1 MLLLLLLLM
10 YRGEM
15 YKKVGESTNW
25 DRLFQTLLI
34 GRSHSTAL
42 RSTTHHHHHHHH
54 HITRGVFVMRAANPM
69 TATTIKPSN
78 GGKRKETDDT
88 MVDKT
93 NEEKRLK
100 VTKRKKKVTVTSLR
114 TTATPSADGDEG
126 NTSVMILNTS
136 DHSGEKSSDDVVL
149 SQPLASS
156 TPEKKNTLGFLLR

>member
-1 MLLLLLLLM
+1 
-10 YRGEM
+10 
-15 YKKVGESTNW
+15 
-25 DRLFQTLLI
+25 
-34 GRSHSTAL
+34 
-42 RSTTHHHHHHHH
+42 
-54 HITRGVFVMRAANPM
+54 MRAANLM

-100 VTKRKKKVTVTSLR
+100 VTKRKKKVTLTTLR
-114 TTATPSADGDEG
+114 TTATPSADAADEG

-136 DHSGEKSSDDVVL
+136 DQSGEKPSDDAVL

-156 TPEKKNTLGFLLR
+156 TPEKNTLLLLR

>member
-1 MLLLLLLLM
+1 
-10 YRGEM
+10 M

-42 RSTTHHHHHHHH
+42 RSTTHHHPPHYS
-54 HITRGVFVMRAANPM
+54 RSFVMRAANLM

-100 VTKRKKKVTVTSLR
+100 VTKRKKKTDTSLR
-114 TTATPSADGDEG
+114 ATTTATPSADGNEG

-136 DHSGEKSSDDVVL
+136 DQSGEKPSDDAVL

-156 TPEKKNTLGFLLR
+156 TPEKNTLGFLLR

>member
-1 MLLLLLLLM
+1 
-10 YRGEM
+10 
-15 YKKVGESTNW
+15 
-25 DRLFQTLLI
+25 
-34 GRSHSTAL
+34 
-42 RSTTHHHHHHHH
+42 
-54 HITRGVFVMRAANPM
+54 MRAANMM

-78 GGKRKETDDT
+78 GGKRMETDDT

-100 VTKRKKKVTVTSLR
+100 VTKRKKKVTLTTLR

-136 DHSGEKSSDDVVL
+136 DHSGEKSDDVVL

-156 TPEKKNTLGFLLR
+156 TPEKNTLLLLR